1 MGVQPGLQF
10 SSLLPAI
17 QPTAPATSL
26 YLEFSS
32 PTAGTT
38 SGLTCTPVGWG
49 FVQLCELSHC
59 DPSCSDGSPRVNLGS
74 ATQQAS
80 SLGMRDWSCFWGTVM
95 LWMVVLELA
104 CLQPGLKGMSRL
116 LQPTSPIAHNSNPRH
131 AYSSAFMLAPG
142 LAVLHTFSLWAMCVG
157 SRIAFYKQNNLGR
170 LKCRASWTSVVQ
182 LVGRRRKG
190 WMGANGTDFPT
201 EWVPGGNWQCLC
213 VAQKGEGDLRGL
225 MLNRSFKWVQPRGE
239 CSGMAVPKWGK

>member
-1 MGVQPGLQF
+1 MGDGFLGWPVLTSWSKTIALCNGVPLFKPSFLDNTFKWPKPASFYGTTLGYGKTPASWWQPKMGVQPGLQL

-32 PTAGTT
+32 PTAGTN
-38 SGLTCTPVGWG
+38 SRLTCTPVGWG

-59 DPSCSDGSPRVNLGS
+59 DPSSSDGSPRVNLGS
-74 ATQQAS
+74 TTQQAS
-80 SLGMRDWSCFWGTVM
+80 SRGMRDWSCFWGTVM

-116 LQPTSPIAHNSNPRH
+116 LQPTSPVAHKSNPRH

-142 LAVLHTFSLWAMCVG
+142 LAVLCTFSMWAMCVG
-157 SRIAFYKQNNLGR
+157 SRIAL
-170 LKCRASWTSVVQ
+170 S
-182 LVGRRRKG
+182 
-190 WMGANGTDFPT
+190 
-201 EWVPGGNWQCLC
+201 
-213 VAQKGEGDLRGL
+213 
-225 MLNRSFKWVQPRGE
+225 
-239 CSGMAVPKWGK
+239 